1 MAGRRELY
9 VRHEGFD
16 REFHVT
22 GPFDNP
28 AQAKAYIRRLGRK
41 AIEVKILTATTLIT
55 TDESGRIVQEEELS

>member
-1 MAGRRELY
+1 MAGRKELY

-28 AQAKAYIRRLGRK
+28 AQAKAYIRRLSRK
-41 AIEVKILTATTLIT
+41 TEARILRATTLVT

>member
-1 MAGRRELY
+1 MRRELY

-16 REFHVT
+16 KEFHVT

-41 AIEVKILTATTLIT
+41 AEVKILATTTLIE
-55 TDESGRIVQEEELS
+55 TDESGQIVKEEGLS

>member
-16 REFHVT
+16 KEFHVT

-28 AQAKAYIRRLGRK
+28 AQAKAYIRRLSRK
-41 AIEVKILTATTLIT
+41 MEAKILAVTTLVT
-55 TDESGRIVQEEELS
+55 TDESGRVVKEEEFS